1 VLLSA
6 LVESSD
12 GALRPVRGLT
22 ADSEAA
28 DSGAA
33 DPDVTAVV
41 TTDLLD
47 PRRYL
52 RGGEL
57 VLTGLAWWRA
67 DQPERARTFVSALV
81 RAGAAALAAGEAELG
96 GVPDELADQCAA
108 AGLPLL
114 RVPVAYSFAA
124 ITERATRVLSGRD
137 DLAAVLARHRA
148 MVAAAAGRSGLGDLV
163 QLVGAFVHARC
174 WVLGPAGRLVDGSA
188 PDPPEERE
196 RAAIARQYLKAP
208 VTPHVV
214 VYKGG
219 VVSVFG
225 ERTAHG
231 WFLAVEADHRN
242 WTEDQQA
249 AVAELS
255 ALIAVEQG
263 IALRRGEAEER
274 LGAAL
279 AAADPAGVADAVA
292 RAGLDG
298 PAVVVV
304 GTGSAATAVLAEALT
319 SLPASTR
326 WALTPN
332 GEAVVAGP
340 DPTEAL
346 RAYLAAA
353 DPVPS
358 ADAVRIGVSDPV
370 TGGAALLAAAAEA
383 RAVLAAAEARVAGP
397 EHLATHGGLLLAVP
411 AELRRAYHR
420 RVLGPLVEHDE
431 AHRTELV
438 RTLAAYLECSG
449 SWSRCA
455 ARMHLHVNTLRYR
468 IEKIEALTGRDLR
481 HLPDQVDLLLALQSV
496 PAPPAL
502 AEERREIRRRGGP

>member
-1 VLLSA
+1 VRLST

-12 GALRPVRGLT
+12 GALRPVRDLT
-22 ADSEAA
+22 
-28 DSGAA
+28 A

-57 VLTGLAWWRA
+57 VLTGLAWWRG
-67 DQPERARTFVSALV
+67 DQPERARTFIAALV
-81 RAGAAALAAGEAELG
+81 QAGAAALAAGEAELG
-96 GVPDELADQCAA
+96 VVPDELADACAA

-124 ITERATRVLSGRD
+124 LTERATRMLSGQD

-148 MVAAAAGRSGLGDLV
+148 MVAAAAGRSGLGELV
-163 QLVGAFVHARC
+163 RVVGAFVHARC
-174 WVLGPAGRLVDGSA
+174 WVLGPAGRLVAGSA

-196 RAAIARQYLKAP
+196 RAAIARQYLRAP
-208 VTPHVV
+208 SDSHVV
-214 VYKGG
+214 VRPGG
-219 VVSVFG
+219 VVTVFG

-263 IALRRGEAEER
+263 IALRRSEAEER
-274 LGAAL
+274 LGSAL
-279 AAADPAGVADAVA
+279 AAADPAGVADAVGK
-292 RAGLDG
+292 AGLEG

-304 GTGSAATAVLAEALT
+304 GTGPTATAVLAEALS

-332 GEAVVAGP
+332 GEAVVAGL
-340 DPTEAL
+340 DPAEAL

-353 DPVPS
+353 DPSPS
-358 ADAVRIGVSDPV
+358 ASASPEAVRIGVSDPV

-383 RAVLAAAEARVAGP
+383 RAVLAAASTRVAGP
-397 EHLATHGGLLLAVP
+397 EHMSNHAGLLLAVP
-411 AELRRAYHR
+411 VELRRAYHR
-420 RVLGPLVEHDE
+420 RVIGPLVEHDE

-481 HLPDQVDLLLALQSV
+481 HLPDQVDLLLALQSL
-496 PAPPAL
+496 PPGPSAPTD
-502 AEERREIRRRGGP
+502 RS